1 MTIRIIRIL
10 VMINLNSTEEII
22 TLMYYSLVRF
32 LNITERLNKRWRL
45 EQSLIQI
52 QYEIMAFYLCVIMK
66 ADYFHTAFNQ
76 YNRPGPHYYTK
87 TNVSDLKSVKC
98 QAQLKFQF
106 IGIIFNFRN

>member
-10 VMINLNSTEEII
+10 VMVNLDSTEEII

-52 QYEIMAFYLCVIMK
+52 QYEIMAFYLFDANTRYI
-66 ADYFHTAFNQ
+66 HFNCI
-76 YNRPGPHYYTK
+76 
-87 TNVSDLKSVKC
+87 LSVC
-98 QAQLKFQF
+98 DNE
-106 IGIIFNFRN
+106 G